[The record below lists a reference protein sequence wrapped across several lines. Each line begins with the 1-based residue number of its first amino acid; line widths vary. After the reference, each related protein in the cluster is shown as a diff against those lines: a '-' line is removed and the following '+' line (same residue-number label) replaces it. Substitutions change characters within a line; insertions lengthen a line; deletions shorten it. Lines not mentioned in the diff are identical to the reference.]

1 MRVFKNLRPIG
12 KIDLR
17 HALSRQIYLQG
28 NLYPHCST
36 QSPLSQLLL
45 LVLSLHVVGQLVH
58 ALLIII
64 SQWVT
69 SKSHLRKILCF
80 RFWKEHATCDIWS
93 VLAVLSRVFLQLLL
107 QKRFEQKRCVF
118 VFYAFHLKPFIE
130 SFSEYFNSILSSL
143 YHSSLKDSVF
153 FVFFQIPKRICLGW
167 WRGCTCNLLN
177 TEPFDLFLVLKTQL
191 YIRIN
196 HTEFIYLNISKELQK
211 IAWRL

>member
-153 FVFFQIPKRICLGW
+153 FFCFFFKFQS
-167 WRGCTCNLLN
+167 
-177 TEPFDLFLVLKTQL
+177 EYVLADGGVALAIFWTQN
-191 YIRIN
+191 R
-196 HTEFIYLNISKELQK
+196 
-211 IAWRL
+211 